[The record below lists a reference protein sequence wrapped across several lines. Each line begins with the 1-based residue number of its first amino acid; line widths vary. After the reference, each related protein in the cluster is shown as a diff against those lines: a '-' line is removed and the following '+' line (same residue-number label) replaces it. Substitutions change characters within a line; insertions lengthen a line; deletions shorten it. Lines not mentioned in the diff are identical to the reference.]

1 MAKPPEEPL
10 RGDDA
15 WRAQKAAI
23 DKRNDA
29 ARARGA
35 AERDVKSARAM
46 AERRAIA
53 KRELAAMPKQPRP

>member
-15 WRAQKAAI
+15 WQAQKAAI

-35 AERDVKSARAM
+35 AERDAKSARAM

>member
-1 MAKPPEEPL
+1 MAKTPAAPL

-15 WRAQKAAI
+15 WRAAKDAI

-35 AERDVKSARAM
+35 QERDAKSARAL
-46 AERRAIA
+46 AEGRAIA
-53 KRELAAMPKQPRP
+53 RRELADMPRQPKG